1 MKVGKIQTIPIA
13 RAFSLHKRQVVED
26 NDRDHSNLLFYLDNW
41 DNAIQARGPYSRPR
55 ELCHV
60 PRPRRCTFVW
70 EQHEGLHAD
79 VFVGETA
86 C

>member
-13 RAFSLHKRQVVED
+13 RAFNLHKRQVVED
-26 NDRDHSNLLFYLDNW
+26 NDRDHLNLLFYLDNW
-41 DNAIQARGPYSRPR
+41 DHDDTRGTY
-55 ELCHV
+55 
-60 PRPRRCTFVW
+60 VW
-70 EQHEGLHAD
+70 EQHEDLNAD